1 MLLISGEKLATVLV
15 AHSWIRGDVYRS
27 LQPVLPD
34 GQAVRQLLVG
44 HRILQRGLTV
54 KQLGLESGAV
64 LTAVLA
70 ARPICLGKYKCWWSD
85 VKEVFDIEKTESGC
99 PLVTVYEDVD

>member
-1 MLLISGEKLATVLV
+1 MK
-15 AHSWIRGDVYRS
+15 
-27 LQPVLPD
+27 QP
-34 GQAVRQLLVG
+34 
-44 HRILQRGLTV
+44 
-54 KQLGLESGAV
+54 GLESGAV